1 MTARYPHDGTAWKDL
16 PTHFR
21 ELVLA
26 TLTQRQLTAYQL
38 RQGGMKLRDISRTM
52 DVSLSTVQGT
62 LARAD
67 QKIEIAMRA
76 QEEAA

>member
-1 MTARYPHDGTAWKDL
+1 MTDRPYQNVAWNNLPDG
-16 PTHFR
+16 FR

-67 QKIEIAMRA
+67 QKIEIALRR
-76 QEEAA
+76 QEAAA

>member
-1 MTARYPHDGTAWKDL
+1 MSARYPHEGTAWRDL
-16 PTHFR
+16 PTDFR

-26 TLTQRQLTAYQL
+26 TLTARQLNAYQL

-67 QKIEIAMRA
+67 QKIEIALRR
-76 QEEAA
+76 EEAAA